1 MTVVRIFRCLLV
13 AAALASL
20 ALLAIPGRG
29 SADEIAVTDLAG
41 FDAALDRAKAGDVIH
56 LGAVRFPVLQIKRRS
71 YPGKVRIVG
80 TALTT
85 LAGLR
90 ISWSRNISVE
100 NVIISPFADTDAK
113 VPVDKSS
120 AIEFN
125 GVRFVGGEE
134 KGRGVELDIGRG
146 SFQVSVV
153 DSEFTLCRSGRPC
166 LQPGGRD
173 VSVLRSNF
181 HDCYDCD
188 MIRGGGSGVTI
199 SGNTFE
205 RAFRGSGKNH
215 NDLIQIMGGGPW
227 TIVGNRFGE
236 RDAGA
241 ASVYLNPNPRN
252 ATNPIHDV
260 KILSNIFHGDMNYAI
275 RVGVGQKSR
284 VGAPR
289 ETVIANNTILAGRTS
304 AIWLTDPWEQAPVEQ
319 RPVIA
324 NNILAMSAR
333 ELCGRARTFSNLVF
347 KGAPCGPSDRVGR
360 AQLDASAA
368 PLPGSTLVIDR
379 ADPAY
384 APASDYY
391 GRSRRGPPDLGAIEF
406 AGPPDYEPLRL
417 LAPARLTPRV
427 AALRARKWRLPVPVT
442 VVGAQKLSA
451 RLIVRGRSR
460 TAMTRTVRGLRAVMI
475 LLFLPGDLRRP
486 GPALVSLQASSSDGR
501 LAQHTVRVQIRL

>member
-29 SADEIAVTDLAG
+29 SADEIAVTDAEG
-41 FDAALDRAKAGDVIH
+41 FEAALNSAKAGDVIQ
-56 LGAVRFPVLQIKRRS
+56 LGAVHFPVLQIQRRS
-71 YPGKVRIVG
+71 YAGRVRIVG

-85 LAGLR
+85 LAGLK

-100 NVIISPFADTDAK
+100 NVIVTPSGEDDAR

-120 AIEFN
+120 EIEFN
-125 GVRFVGGEE
+125 SVRFIGGEG
-134 KGRGVELDIGRG
+134 KSRGVELDIGRG
-146 SFQVSVV
+146 SSRVSVV
-153 DSEFTLCRSGRPC
+153 ESEFTLCRSGRPC
-166 LQPGGRD
+166 LQPGGTD

-181 HDCYDCD
+181 HDCFDCD
-188 MIRGGGSGVTI
+188 MIRGGGSGVTLV
-199 SGNTFE
+199 GNTFE
-205 RAFRGSGKNH
+205 RALRGSGKNH
-215 NDLIQIMGGGPW
+215 NDLIQILGGGPW

-236 RDAGA
+236 RGAGA
-241 ASVYLNPNPRN
+241 ASIYVNPNRRN

-260 KILSNIFHGDMNYAI
+260 KILSNILHGEMHYAI
-275 RVGVGQKSR
+275 RVGVGQKSG

-289 ETVIANNTILAGRTS
+289 GVLIANNTILAGRTS

-324 NNILAMSAR
+324 NNILAVSAPV
-333 ELCGRARTFSNLVF
+333 LCGRARTFSNLVF
-347 KGAPCGPSDRVGR
+347 KGKACSQTDRVGR
-360 AQLDASAA
+360 AELDSSRA

-384 APASDYY
+384 APATDYY
-391 GRSRRGPPDLGAIEF
+391 GRSRRGLPDLGAVEF
-406 AGPPDYEPLRL
+406 AGLRESEPLHL
-417 LAPARLTPRV
+417 LAPASLTPRLS
-427 AALRARKWRLPVPVT
+427 ALRADNWRVAVPVR

-460 TAMTRTVRGLRAVMI
+460 TSVTRSVRGLRAVTVA
-475 LLFLPGDLRRP
+475 LSLPQDVRQAGS
-486 GPALVSLQASSSDGR
+486 ALVALQASSSDGR
-501 LAQHTVRVQIRL
+501 LAHRSVLVLIRR